1 MNILL
6 LVAPA
11 PPEGTTPFSTAEK
24 RPPLGVAS
32 LIAVLRK
39 AGHTVYFEDFY
50 LHKVPLLYDA
60 RFLLEK
66 RIDMVGMYS
75 SSITWGEALK
85 LLQRL
90 HGYRERGI
98 WKGLLSV
105 GGPHTSFNA
114 PNMPKWIDYIVI
126 GEGEKTI
133 CDIAEGKVAPG
144 IIRGTFVEDMDS
156 LPLLPWE
163 DIVPRPYDRTGWGM
177 AFPVYT
183 LNTSR
188 GCPFNCTFCSVKGIW
203 GKSYRCM
210 SVERVMEE
218 LSVLRRYYG
227 LQSAYFREDHFT
239 LNRRRTLSFCEELLR
254 RDMRIS
260 WACESRADSIDDEET
275 LRLMAR
281 SGCKTVYI
289 GVESGSP
296 RMLRELRKG
305 ETVEQFERVFAL
317 CRKYGIRTYASMIY
331 GVPGETEEDVR
342 LTEAFLRRI
351 SPDFIGRNV
360 FAGLPG
366 SELYDKIL
374 ELDLCAYEDKISGV
388 RYLKGHNERAR
399 KYYGPMTR
407 LLIPGTPCPA
417 EPASPPPV
425 SVITCV
431 YNGEDTI
438 ARCIESIQQQTH
450 KEHEHIIIDDGSSDT
465 TSEIVRAYANKDSRI
480 RLLRNETNRQR
491 SYSRNRG
498 LAEAR
503 YDLAAIL
510 DADDTAVPDRL
521 ECQADYLRRNER
533 LLLCGGILEVLE
545 KSYLLIPP
553 FRESSIRATMLF
565 QTPFLHSTVMFHCK
579 EVLSLTGGYDE
590 QIPDAQDYALWLRL
604 AAHPTVHFQ
613 NIVKILGRYSS
624 PPGKRERTWPK
635 QEVTVRNEQRRFM
648 QQRGIT
654 FTKNQEQIHIDT
666 FIGKKVSD
674 RNAVIAYCKELAWC
688 KQTNPLYCSNKQ
700 EHTYALYELAVKS
713 CKESAQN
720 KHWFSSFMKHFY
732 YLLQSEEPFTDFDSF
747 LTKLDIP
754 MSEKR

>member
-32 LIAVLRK
+32 LIAVLRQ

-90 HGYRERGI
+90 NGYRERGI

-114 PNMPKWIDYIVI
+114 PNMPRWIDYIVI

-144 IIRGTFVEDMDS
+144 IIRGEFVDDMDS

-177 AFPVYT
+177 PFPVYT

-218 LSVLRRYYG
+218 LEVLRRYYG

-239 LNRRRTLSFCEELLR
+239 LNRQRTLKFCEELLR
-254 RDMRIS
+254 RDMRIA

-296 RMLRELRKG
+296 RMLKELKKG
-305 ETVEQFERVFAL
+305 ETVEQFERVFAM
-317 CRKYGIRTYASMIY
+317 CRKYGIHTYASMIY

-374 ELDLCAYEDKISGV
+374 ELDLCAYEDKVSGV

-399 KYYGPMTR
+399 KYYGPKTA
-407 LLIPGTPCPA
+407 LLIPGTERSCPA

-431 YNGEDTI
+431 HNGADVI
-438 ARCIESIQQQTH
+438 ARCIESIQRQTH
-450 KEHEHIIIDDGSSDT
+450 AQHEHIVIDDGSTDAT
-465 TSEIVRAYANKDSRI
+465 GDIVRARAAEDPRI
-480 RLLRNETNRQR
+480 RLLTNDRNRQQ

-498 LAEAR
+498 LAAAS

-510 DADDTAVPDRL
+510 DADDEAMPERL
-521 ECQADYLRRNER
+521 ELQSRYLQQRQT
-533 LLLCGGILEVLE
+533 LILCGSSMRLRERDTVLH
-545 KSYLLIPP
+545 PP
-553 FRESSIRATMLF
+553 FREDVIRASMLF
-565 QTPFLHSTVMFHCK
+565 MAPFFHSSVMFRRQ
-579 EVLSLTGGYDE
+579 ELLELTGGYDE
-590 QIPDAQDYALWLRL
+590 SVVNAQDYDLWIRL
-604 AAHPTVHFQ
+604 ASHKEVHFD
-613 NIVKILGRYSS
+613 NMGAVLLLYSA
-624 PPGKRERTWPK
+624 PENKAARMWPNQQK
-635 QEVTVRNEQRRFM
+635 TIRRAQRLLM
-648 QQRGIT
+648 QGQDIP
-654 FTKNQEQIHIDT
+654 FSSEQEQLHIDT
-666 FIGKKVSD
+666 FERKTFSEQQDVFRYCREMAWCMEYNPLHCRERSLHAYTLYMTAKD
-674 RNAVIAYCKELAWC
+674 RCKE
-688 KQTNPLYCSNKQ
+688 T
-700 EHTYALYELAVKS
+700 E
-713 CKESAQN
+713 QN
-720 KHWFSSFMKHFY
+720 TRWLLPFMKELY
-732 YLLQSEEPFTDFDSF
+732 PVLLEDCPLKAFDNLAATARISE
-747 LTKLDIP
+747 
-754 MSEKR
+754 

>member
-218 LSVLRRYYG
+218 LNVLRRYYG

-296 RMLRELRKG
+296 RMLRELKKG

-374 ELDLCAYEDKISGV
+374 ELDLCAYEDKVSGV

-399 KYYGPMTR
+399 KYYGPKTA
-407 LLIPGTPCPA
+407 LLIPGPDRSCPA
-417 EPASPPPV
+417 EPASPQPV

-431 YNGEDTI
+431 HNGEDTI
-438 ARCIESIQQQTH
+438 ARCIESIQRQTH
-450 KEHEHIIIDDGSSDT
+450 TQHEHIIIDDGSTDAT
-465 TSEIVRAYANKDSRI
+465 GAIVQAYAAKDPRI
-480 RLLRNETNRQR
+480 RLLTNEVNRQQ

-498 LAEAR
+498 LAAAT

-510 DADDTAVPDRL
+510 DADDEAMPERL
-521 ECQADYLRRNER
+521 ELQSRYLQQRST
-533 LLLCGGILEVLE
+533 LLLCGSSMRLRETEAVLH
-545 KSYLLIPP
+545 PP
-553 FRESSIRATMLF
+553 FGEDVIRASMLF
-565 QTPFLHSTVMFHCK
+565 MAPFFHSSVMFRRQ
-579 EVLSLTGGYDE
+579 ELLNLTGGYDE
-590 QIPDAQDYALWLRL
+590 NVVNAQDYDLWIRL
-604 AAHPTVHFQ
+604 ASHKEVHFDNMGAVLLLYSAPPNKAASMWPNQQATIRHAQRILMEQQ
-613 NIVKILGRYSS
+613 NIA
-624 PPGKRERTWPK
+624 
-635 QEVTVRNEQRRFM
+635 
-648 QQRGIT
+648 
-654 FTKNQEQIHIDT
+654 FTAEQEQLHIDT
-666 FIGKKVSD
+666 FERKLFTEQQDIL
-674 RNAVIAYCKELAWC
+674 RYCREMAWC
-688 KQTNPLYCSNKQ
+688 MEFNPLHCRERSLQ
-700 EHTYALYELAVKS
+700 AYALYMTANARCRETPQNARWLATFMREMYPTLLEENPLQAFERLAASVK
-713 CKESAQN
+713 N
-720 KHWFSSFMKHFY
+720 FN
-732 YLLQSEEPFTDFDSF
+732 
-747 LTKLDIP
+747 
-754 MSEKR
+754 